1 LTSTLLLRTRR
12 RLYQSLA
19 LCALALSAVVL
30 SPGTASAYNLE
41 GQTWANQ
48 AGPGTCCAQ
57 IGYHLP
63 LVWSNA
69 NVDEN
74 GFLNAASAW
83 NNSPALIWFNLDSS
97 SNFSN
102 TLIQVNDVNDCS
114 VGWDGLTSYSYDG
127 NNHFIPAVS
136 AYLNACYTSGY
147 AAQAVQD
154 VAMHELGHAVGLA
167 HNSGCFVMNP
177 VASAAWYSCGISTPT
192 QDEIDAINAM
202 Y

>member
-1 LTSTLLLRTRR
+1 LTSTFLLRAGK
-12 RLYQSLA
+12 RLSRSLA
-19 LCALALSAVVL
+19 LCVLAISAVVL

-48 AGPGTCCAQ
+48 AGPGTCCANVF
-57 IGYHLP
+57 YHLP
-63 LVWSNA
+63 LIWSNA

-83 NNSPALIWFNLDSS
+83 NASPALIWFNIDESS
-97 SNFSN
+97 DFHN
-102 TLIQVNDVNDCS
+102 TMIQMGDTNDCS

-127 NNHFIPAVS
+127 SNHFIAPVNV
-136 AYLNACYTSGY
+136 YLNACYTSGY

-154 VAMHELGHAVGLA
+154 VALHELGHAVGLA
-167 HNSGCFVMNP
+167 HDSGCFVMNP
-177 VASAAWYSCGISTPT
+177 VASAAWTACGISTPT
-192 QDEIDAINAM
+192 QDEINAINAI